1 MTDTSGEKRTSG
13 EPGAVSDPHLARDP
27 LTVSDPGATPERVN
41 APAARVTE
49 PPSSE
54 RTALRFSRFET
65 RILGALVVVAFVPL
79 LSALLFGRAVLRDAY
94 DVGVNERVEV
104 QLEDGLEL
112 YRRHLV
118 ALRAD
123 ADRTADAIAFD
134 HRLVAAA
141 RAGDTELLA
150 TFLVAQLERDAHDE
164 HRSVRVARVVVTRD
178 ERPLLTRGRSIDV
191 DLERPL
197 TLTRHLDAEG
207 DAPSIDVE
215 VMVTTPAETFHQ
227 YARAGEV
234 AEVYG
239 RLRAGAGYLSGFYLL
254 AYSSVLLAVIASA
267 LAVGLVVS
275 RRLTRRVAV
284 LADAARKVGAG
295 DLSIE
300 VPSDRGDEVGELVR
314 AFNAMVRDIR
324 SSRDRIEY
332 LQRMAAWQEMARR
345 LAHEIKNPLTPIQ
358 LAVQDLSQRYQ
369 GDDARFRRRLDDA
382 RDIVEEEVRTLRRL
396 VSEFSDFARLPVP
409 DLAEADLVAFASE
422 AARTFDPAAMMPS
435 SSRTPPPRLETEL
448 ATREVSVAIDAGLL
462 RKALDNLVRNA
473 VQALAQAGV
482 EQGRVIVGVA
492 LRPEGAVLEVR
503 DNGRG
508 VPEGE
513 RERVFDAYFTTK
525 SEGTGLGLAITKKIV
540 LEHGGSIACV
550 QAPEGGASFRIVLP
564 ARGVRASAAPQGG
577 TTSTGEGSP
586 SARPAHVETGRS
598 DLPRLPERADEE

>member
-1 MTDTSGEKRTSG
+1 MTDTSPDSRTSA
-13 EPGAVSDPHLARDP
+13 EPVAAGDPDSAPAPLAG
-27 LTVSDPGATPERVN
+27 SERAN
-41 APAARVTE
+41 EPAARVTE

-94 DVGVNERVEV
+94 DVGVNERVEM

-141 RAGDTELLA
+141 RSGDTELLA
-150 TFLVAQLERDAHDE
+150 AFIVAQLDRDAHDE
-164 HRSVRVARVVVTRD
+164 HRAVRVARVTVTRG
-178 ERPLLTRGRSIDV
+178 ERPLLARGRPFDV

-197 TLTRHLDAEG
+197 TLTRHLDAHGE
-207 DAPSIDVE
+207 APAIDVE
-215 VMVTTPAETFHQ
+215 VVVTTPAETFHQ

-295 DLSIE
+295 DLTIE

-396 VSEFSDFARLPVP
+396 VTEFSDFARLPVP
-409 DLAEADLVAFASE
+409 DLAEADLVAFARE

-435 SSRTPPPRLETEL
+435 SSRNAPPHLETEL
-448 ATREVSVAIDAGLL
+448 ATSEVLVAIDAGLL

-482 EQGRVIVGVA
+482 EPGRVILGVA
-492 LRPEGAVLEVR
+492 ERPEGAVLEVR

-513 RERVFDAYFTTK
+513 RGRVFDAYFTTK

-540 LEHGGSIACV
+540 LEHGGSISCV

-564 ARGVRASAAPQGG
+564 ARAVRASADSLAGASSRADGLP
-577 TTSTGEGSP
+577 P
-586 SARPAHVETGRS
+586 PRPE
-598 DLPRLPERADEE
+598 RLEAGQPERADEE